1 MKGSNKKKRKKDKM
15 EFIKVN
21 SLWGIF
27 LVYLRNLLTQIL
39 PPKKERKKNV
49 FEINKGR
56 RLRYMKSFFF
66 LSYICIIQYF
76 LKNIK

>member
-15 EFIKVN
+15 EFIKDN
-21 SLWGIF
+21 SLWGTLLI
-27 LVYLRNLLTQIL
+27 YPRNLLTRIHPQ
-39 PPKKERKKNV
+39 KKERKKNV

-56 RLRYMKSFFF
+56 KLRYMKSFFF